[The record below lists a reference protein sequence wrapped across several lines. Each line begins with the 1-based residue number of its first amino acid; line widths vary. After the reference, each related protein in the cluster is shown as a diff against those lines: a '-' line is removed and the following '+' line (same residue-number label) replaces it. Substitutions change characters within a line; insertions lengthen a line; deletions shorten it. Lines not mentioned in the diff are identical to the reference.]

1 MNFKKIL
8 AMIWQL
14 PQTWLGAILLIIF
27 GYVETLDYKGK
38 MVYVSERFKGGISLG
53 EVIIVHKEMNMRVVA
68 HEYGHSIQSM
78 YFGPLYLLVIGLPSL
93 FFNILTR
100 VGILKRETYYDRYPE
115 NWANKLGGV

>member
-115 NWANKLGGV
+115 NWADKLGGV